1 MATGVV
7 GDQDRKGQGMRR
19 TVKVMAVAAAMTALS
34 AGTALATSD
43 PFVHGTNGPDTF
55 SGTAQPDS
63 FRGWDGSD
71 RVFGRGGGDYLY
83 GDSGRDVVAGGS
95 GTDFLYG
102 GSGGDFI
109 DGLTRNGDPA
119 YPEEGK
125 DTIRC
130 GAGEDTVV
138 ANALDEVAP
147 DCEHV
152 SRGGGD
158 GG

>member
-1 MATGVV
+1 M
-7 GDQDRKGQGMRR
+7 
-19 TVKVMAVAAAMTALS
+19 KVMAVAAAMTALS
-34 AGTALATSD
+34 AGTAVATSD

-63 FRGWDGSD
+63 FRGWGGDD
-71 RVFGRGGGDYLY
+71 RVSGRGGGDYLY
-83 GDSGRDVVAGGS
+83 GDSGRDTLSGGP
-95 GTDFLYG
+95 GADFLYG
-102 GSGGDFI
+102 GSGDDFI
-109 DGLTRNGDPA
+109 DAFSVGGDPA
-119 YPEEGK
+119 NPERGT

-130 GAGEDTVV
+130 GAGEYDQVV
-138 ANALDEVAP
+138 ANPFDKVAP